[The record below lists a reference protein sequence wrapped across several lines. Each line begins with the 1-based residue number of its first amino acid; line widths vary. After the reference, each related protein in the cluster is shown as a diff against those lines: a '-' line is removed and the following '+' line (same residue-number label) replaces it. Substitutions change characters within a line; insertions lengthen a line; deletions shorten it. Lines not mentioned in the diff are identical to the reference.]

1 MPLELAP
8 GHQIVGETRTGYWI
22 DVSISSEKYRA
33 FVPKPLAPYPQIALT
48 IADTELAGRADRSL
62 GRLDGIADVLPD
74 IDIFLSVWLLKE
86 AVYSSQIEG
95 TQSSLSDLLIF
106 EVDGSAEAVDDLRE
120 TANYV
125 TAVKAALAGLKT
137 LPLSMRLLRDAHE
150 CLLQS
155 GRGSERQPGIIR
167 TSQNWIGGSR
177 PGTARYVPPPT
188 EYLGEILSDLE
199 RFLNDIPERTPLLIK
214 AALAH
219 AQFETIHPF
228 LDGNGR
234 VGRLLVVL
242 LLCADGAL
250 RRPLLYVS
258 LFFKRHRDEYYSLLQ
273 RVRTDGDWEAWIRFF
288 LEAIEQ
294 TAEQAVASARKAMAL
309 FAGDEREIRRIAASA
324 SGSALQVF
332 RILQVSPIV
341 NAPLL
346 VKRTQLS
353 MPTVNTAL
361 QLLISAGIVRE
372 LTGRP
377 RNRMFAYERY
387 LTILQEEPADDERR
401 S

>member
-1 MPLELAP
+1 LPLELAP